1 MSIHLKRLLW
11 VLAGACAYLA
21 ATNYSISFH
30 LVADMPSMAKEYGD
44 AITAIATVVIAY
56 VTFILAD
63 ENRRLRKAGTE
74 PEVVA
79 YLTPHQDGTGG
90 INFVLANIG
99 QGPARNVRFELE
111 YDEEDFSSHGVKLL
125 KNSDRTAISVL
136 PQGEK
141 LSSLF
146 GISFELA
153 KGKDKEQPQPP
164 LKPFDVI
171 VTYDNLNGK
180 PVRSTQT
187 LSVAQFLGLPGYASK
202 PYLKEIS
209 DSLKNIDKS
218 LASLAKTAP
227 HLKTIETT
235 TISDTVVQKAKTSQ

>member
-11 VLAGACAYLA
+11 VLAGAGAYLA
-21 ATNYSISFH
+21 VTNYSIAFH
-30 LVADMPSMAKEYGD
+30 FVANMPRMAKEYGD
-44 AITAIATVVIAY
+44 AITAIATIVIAY

-99 QGPARNVRFELE
+99 QGAARNVKFNLE
-111 YDEEDFSSHGVKLL
+111 YDKADFSSHGVFLVD
-125 KNSDRTAISVL
+125 NPDRTAIGVL

-141 LSSLF
+141 VLSLF
-146 GISFELA
+146 GISFRLA
-153 KGKDKEQPQPP
+153 KGNDGKQSP

-171 VTYDNLNGK
+171 VTYDNLNGE
-180 PVRSTQT
+180 PMRSTQT

-202 PYLKEIS
+202 PYLKEIA
-209 DSLKNIDKS
+209 DSLNNIDKS
-218 LASLAKTAP
+218 LAALAKTAP

-235 TISDTVVQKAKTSQ
+235 TISDTVVQKAKAGQ